1 MEKREKVS
9 VFHSISTKVVL
20 LTIVVALLAVCANLI
35 SAATK
40 SSGVV
45 SDLMSDYVSAIVK
58 MGART
63 IDSIPEEIANNEEY
77 AGVMADITMTGI
89 DSAYAYL
96 VAQDGTMLYH
106 PTADKIGQPVENE
119 VINGVVEQLAAGQK
133 PEDAVV
139 EYEFDGAV
147 KYAGYALT
155 SDNMIVAISA
165 DKDEV
170 MSPINSMVWQMV
182 WQSAIILVVCAGLG
196 YIVSRFICMPIKHI
210 TDIIGNMASLDFRRN
225 EKVEK
230 LCKRKDESGVMA
242 REVRLMGNNLRD
254 MVVSID
260 EASKQITA
268 NVNGLQEVVETVD
281 HMCSDNSAT
290 SQQLAAGMEETAAT
304 TVNINEN
311 VGSMKEGA
319 EAINSLAEQ
328 GASTSQEVMERAR
341 NLRDKTIQAS
351 TRTTE
356 MYDSVKVKAEK
367 AIEGSKEVEQI
378 NALTST
384 IMEIS
389 SQTSLLALNASI
401 EAARAG
407 EAGRGFAVV
416 ASEIGSLA
424 DQSSKAIADISEI
437 VKAVNEAVANMAD
450 CLGETTSFLEQTV
463 LSDYKE
469 FEQVSDQYEVD
480 ADTFES
486 SMNGVKDSMLQLSD
500 SIEAIAQAISG
511 INDTVGESAV
521 GVSDIAEKTSSMAEK
536 TGTTHDMVSECYEC
550 AANLRKI
557 VERFVLS

>member
-9 VFHSISTKVVL
+9 VFHSISTKVVV

-45 SDLMSDYVSAIVK
+45 SDLMSDYVLAIAET
-58 MGART
+58 GART
-63 IDSIPEEIANNEEY
+63 IDRIPEEIANNEEY

-139 EYEFDGAV
+139 EYDFNGAV

-165 DKDEV
+165 DKEEV
-170 MSPINSMVWQMV
+170 MAPINSMVWQMV

-230 LCKRKDESGVMA
+230 LCKRKDESGIMA

-260 EASKQITA
+260 EASKQITG
-268 NVNGLQEVVETVD
+268 NVDGLQEVVETVD

-319 EAINSLAEQ
+319 EAINSLAEK

-424 DQSSKAIADISEI
+424 DQTSKAIADISEI

-450 CLGETTSFLEQTV
+450 CLEETTTFLEQTV

-469 FEQVSDQYEVD
+469 FEQVGDQYQVD

-511 INDTVGESAV
+511 INDTVGEAAV

-557 VERFVLS
+557 VDQFVLS

>member
-9 VFHSISTKVVL
+9 VFHSISTKVVV

-45 SDLMSDYVSAIVK
+45 SDLMSDYVLAIAET
-58 MGART
+58 GART
-63 IDSIPEEIANNEEY
+63 IDRIPEEIANNEEY

-230 LCKRKDESGVMA
+230 LCKRKDESGIMA

-260 EASKQITA
+260 EASKQITG
-268 NVNGLQEVVETVD
+268 NVDGLQEVVETVD

-319 EAINSLAEQ
+319 EAINSLAEK

-424 DQSSKAIADISEI
+424 DQTSKAIADISEI

-450 CLGETTSFLEQTV
+450 CLEETTTFLEQTV

-469 FEQVSDQYEVD
+469 FEQVGDQYQVD

-511 INDTVGESAV
+511 INDTVGEAAV

-557 VERFVLS
+557 VDQFVLS

>member
-9 VFHSISTKVVL
+9 VFHSISTKVVV

-45 SDLMSDYVSAIVK
+45 SDLMSDYVLAIAET
-58 MGART
+58 GART
-63 IDSIPEEIANNEEY
+63 IDRIPEEIANNEEY

-106 PTADKIGQPVENE
+106 PTADEIGQPVENE

-133 PEDAVV
+133 PENAVV
-139 EYEFDGAV
+139 EYDFNGAV

-165 DKDEV
+165 DKEEV
-170 MSPINSMVWQMV
+170 MAPINSMVWQMV

-230 LCKRKDESGVMA
+230 LCKRKDESGIMA

-260 EASKQITA
+260 EASKQITG
-268 NVNGLQEVVETVD
+268 NVDGLQEVVETVD

-319 EAINSLAEQ
+319 EAINSLAEK

-424 DQSSKAIADISEI
+424 DQTSKAIADISEI

-450 CLGETTSFLEQTV
+450 CLEETTTFLEQTV

-469 FEQVSDQYEVD
+469 FEQVGDQYQVD

-511 INDTVGESAV
+511 INDTVGEAAV

-557 VERFVLS
+557 VDQFVLS

>member
-45 SDLMSDYVSAIVK
+45 SDLMSDYVLAIVK

>member
-9 VFHSISTKVVL
+9 VFHSISTKVVV

-45 SDLMSDYVSAIVK
+45 SDLMSDYVLAIAET
-58 MGART
+58 GART
-63 IDSIPEEIANNEEY
+63 IDRIPEEIANNEEY

-133 PEDAVV
+133 PENAVV
-139 EYEFDGAV
+139 EYDFNGAV

-165 DKDEV
+165 DKEEV
-170 MSPINSMVWQMV
+170 MAPINSMVWQMV

-230 LCKRKDESGVMA
+230 LCKRKDESGIMA

-260 EASKQITA
+260 EASKQITG
-268 NVNGLQEVVETVD
+268 NVDGLQEVVETVD

-319 EAINSLAEQ
+319 EAINSLAEK

-424 DQSSKAIADISEI
+424 DQTSKAIADISEI

-450 CLGETTSFLEQTV
+450 CLEETTTFLEQTV

-469 FEQVSDQYEVD
+469 FEQVGDQYQVD

-511 INDTVGESAV
+511 INDTVGEAAV

>member
-45 SDLMSDYVSAIVK
+45 SDLMSNYVLAIAET
-58 MGART
+58 GART

-77 AGVMADITMTGI
+77 AGVMADITMAGI

-106 PTADKIGQPVENE
+106 PTADKIGQPVENA

-139 EYEFDGAV
+139 EYEFNGAV

-165 DKDEV
+165 DKEEV
-170 MSPINSMVWQMV
+170 MAPINNMVWQMV
-182 WQSAIILVVCAGLG
+182 WQSVIVLVVCAGLG
-196 YIVSRFICMPIKHI
+196 YIVSRFICSPIKGL
-210 TDIIGNMASLDFRRN
+210 TVIIGNTAGLDFRQDEN
-225 EKVEK
+225 GEK
-230 LCKRKDESGVMA
+230 LCKRKDETGVMA
-242 REVRLMGNNLRD
+242 REIRLMRNNLRD
-254 MVVSID
+254 MVTDIN
-260 EASKQITA
+260 EASQQITG
-268 NVNGLQEVVETVD
+268 NVDGLQEVVETVD

-319 EAINSLAEQ
+319 EAINNLAEQ
-328 GASTSQEVMERAR
+328 GATTSQEVMERAR
-341 NLRDKTIQAS
+341 SLRDKTVQAS
-351 TRTTE
+351 TRTME

-367 AIEGSKEVEQI
+367 AIEGSKAVEQI

-500 SIEAIAQAISG
+500 SIEAIAQALSG
-511 INDTVGESAV
+511 INDTIGESAI